1 MDEKNSPQ
9 QAVLKTTEQLPVS
22 DALAPSE
29 DFRITHPK
37 AISSV
42 FRQLMSRKNFLTVEC
57 SNHPHPIVTRI
68 LAVDENA
75 GLFVYEGSAEQLD
88 KQCLLESEENYFA
101 ATQDGIRI
109 QFVSG
114 RAQAHEFEGAF
125 AFRSPLP
132 ESLYRMQRREFFR
145 AAAPFVETYRCTVNL
160 PDMRQAVFDIYDLSL
175 NGVGLRSKDPT
186 LGGLP
191 IGTLL
196 SKAVLDCRTRGM
208 IETDLKISNLHNIQ
222 DQIDPIY
229 HLGCRFQNF
238 PRAKEPELQRLIT
251 YLELGRR
258 GHRDSGSVQE

>member
-22 DALAPSE
+22 DALAPPE

-57 SNHPHPIVTRI
+57 SNRTHPIVTRI

-75 GLFVYEGSAEQLD
+75 GLFIYEGSAEQLD
-88 KQCLLESEENYFA
+88 NRRLLESEENYFA
-101 ATQDGIRI
+101 ATQDGIRV

-114 RAQAHEFEGAF
+114 RPEQHEFEGAL
-125 AFRSPLP
+125 AFRAQLP
-132 ESLYRMQRREFFR
+132 DGLYRMQRREFFR
-145 AAAPFVETYRCTVNL
+145 ATAPLVETYRCTVNL
-160 PDMRQAVFDIYDLSL
+160 PDRLLAFDIYDLSFS
-175 NGVGLRSKDPT
+175 GVGLRSKDPT
-186 LGGLP
+186 LRGLP
-191 IGTLL
+191 IGTVL
-196 SKAVLDCRTRGM
+196 SKAVLDCRQRGLM
-208 IETDLKISNLHNIQ
+208 ETDLKINYLQNIQ
-222 DQIDPIY
+222 DLLDPLY

-258 GHRDSGSVQE
+258 GRPD

>member
-75 GLFVYEGSAEQLD
+75 GLFIYEGSAEQLD
-88 KQCLLESEENYFA
+88 KQCLLGSEENYFA
-101 ATQDGIRI
+101 ATQDGIRV

-114 RAQAHEFEGAF
+114 RSEQHEFEGAL
-125 AFRSPLP
+125 AFRAQLP
-132 ESLYRMQRREFFR
+132 ESLYRMQRRQFFR
-145 AAAPFVETYRCTVNL
+145 AAAPLVETYRCTVNL
-160 PDMRQAVFDIYDLSL
+160 PDSLLTFIIYDLSL

-196 SKAVLDCRTRGM
+196 SKAVLDCRMNGM
-208 IETDLKISNLHNIQ
+208 IETDLQITNLRYIQ

-229 HLGCRFQNF
+229 HLGCRFQNL

-258 GHRDSGSVQE
+258 GRRDSGSVQE